1 MSVNVFDENH
11 MEWQLWKIYKTAIL
25 LEVLIEMA
33 LLTKEQI
40 LAARNMRKTELVPVP
55 EWFENGEV
63 IIIELSGK
71 ERDAFEADMVQ
82 LGTNGQQKINL
93 RNIRAKLVARCVVNP
108 DDFEIIEISHNERV
122 KDVTPELTVQE
133 MNSEAGL
140 QHLMHMAVTGKRAVL
155 KKNHTITRMF
165 TDVEANDLGDVSA
178 SALQRVFEKCQH
190 LSGITKDDVDE
201 LVGDLKND
209 QSADF
214 GLN

>member
-1 MSVNVFDENH
+1 MFGENY

-33 LLTKEQI
+33 LLTKDQI
-40 LAARNMRKTELVPVP
+40 LAARNMRKTEFVAVP
-55 EWFENGEV
+55 EWFKDGEV

-71 ERDAFEADMVQ
+71 ERDNFEADMIQ

-93 RNIRAKLVARCVVNP
+93 RNIRAKLVARCIVNP
-108 DDFEIIEISHNERV
+108 DDF
-122 KDVTPELTVQE
+122 DVTHVDGV
-133 MNSEAGL
+133 SYA
-140 QHLMHMAVTGKRAVL
+140 AL
-155 KKNHTITRMF
+155 KKGHTITRMF
-165 TDVEANDLGDVSA
+165 NDVDMNDLGDVSA

-201 LVGDLKND
+201 LVGELKND
-209 QSADF
+209 QSVNS

>member
-1 MSVNVFDENH
+1 MNVFNRNFVD
-11 MEWQLWKIYKTAIL
+11 WKPYQVAMHRKCVATKL
-25 LEVLIEMA
+25 RRFYYMA
-33 LLTKEQI
+33 LLTKDQI
-40 LAARNMRKTELVPVP
+40 LAARNMRKTEIVPVP

-108 DDFEIIEISHNERV
+108 DDF
-122 KDVTPELTVQE
+122 DVTHVDGV
-133 MNSEAGL
+133 SYA
-140 QHLMHMAVTGKRAVL
+140 AL
-155 KKNHTITRMF
+155 KKNRTITRMF
-165 TDVEANDLGDVSA
+165 NDVDVNDLGDVSA
-178 SALQRVFEKCQH
+178 TALQRVFDRCQH